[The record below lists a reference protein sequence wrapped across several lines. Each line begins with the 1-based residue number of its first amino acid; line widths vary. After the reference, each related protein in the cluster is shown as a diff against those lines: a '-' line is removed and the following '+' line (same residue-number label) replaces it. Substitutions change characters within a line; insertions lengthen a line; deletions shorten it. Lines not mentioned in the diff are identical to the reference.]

1 IGGLSMHRLLLTL
14 ALTAT
19 VGGLL
24 SPTPTVAQILPP
36 AKKAERVEITQ
47 GPALE
52 GAREDF
58 AIIRWTTNNPGGTDD
73 HFAVVYYGTDPTDLS
88 QIAKSHIRLNRG
100 HPETMFRVRVAG
112 LKPRTTYYYRVTS
125 TESNGA
131 SDGVESPVNQFT
143 TPGPGERVVN
153 YPPQP
158 ARPK

>member
-1 IGGLSMHRLLLTL
+1 MHRLLLTL
-14 ALTAT
+14 ALTAA

-24 SPTPTVAQILPP
+24 SPTPAVAQFVPS
-36 AKKAERVEITQ
+36 AKKAERVEITR

-52 GAREDF
+52 MALEDF
-58 AIIRWTTNNPGGTDD
+58 AIIRWTTNNPGGTER
-73 HFAVVYYGTDPTDLS
+73 HFGVVYYGMEPNDLS
-88 QIAKSHIRLNRG
+88 QTAKNPIQLNRA
-100 HPETMFRVRVAG
+100 HAETTFRVRMPG
-112 LKPRTTYYYRVTS
+112 LKPQTTYYYKVTS
-125 TESNGA
+125 TESNGT